1 MRREMSVAAFILAAT
16 AAVEPAVI
24 SKAFTTHLSRK

>member
-1 MRREMSVAAFILAAT
+1 MRREMSVAVFILAAT

-24 SKAFTTHLSRK
+24 STTFITHLSRK